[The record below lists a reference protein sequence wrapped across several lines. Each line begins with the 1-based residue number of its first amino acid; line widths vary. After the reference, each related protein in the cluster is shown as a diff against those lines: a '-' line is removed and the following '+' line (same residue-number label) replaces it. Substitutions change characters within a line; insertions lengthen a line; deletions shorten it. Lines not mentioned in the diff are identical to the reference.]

1 MKIKISIIALF
12 ILFLSTSAYSQVIR
26 VKKNMDDTNW
36 AKKNIVGFDLNE
48 ILFVNW
54 NAGGNSSIAGT
65 LKGNFTRIYTI
76 DKMIWNNELIVRYGL
91 NDQQGIGTRKTDDVL
106 QFNSTV
112 GYRNDTI
119 SNWYHSA
126 KLNFNTQFTNGYAYP
141 DTREAISKPL
151 APAYT
156 HLGLG
161 AEYNNIKEK
170 LNLYISPLTLKHT
183 MVLDTRLADQGAFGV
198 KPAKYDAN
206 GVLIQHGFNSRTE
219 LGFLF
224 TGKYIFRIMEN
235 VNLENRLALYTDYIN
250 KFGNIDVNWFCQAE
264 MTINKYVKT
273 TVGIHTIYDDDIKT
287 KVQENGVQVTKGARL
302 QLKQILA
309 LGAVYTF

>member
-1 MKIKISIIALF
+1 MKTKFLIIT
-12 ILFLSTSAYSQVIR
+12 LFLLLLSESTYSQVVR
-26 VKKNMDDTNW
+26 TKKDMNETNW
-36 AKKNIVGFDLNE
+36 KKENIVGFDLNE

-54 NAGGNSSIAGT
+54 SAGGNSSIAGT
-65 LKGNFTRIYTI
+65 IKGNFTRVYTI

-91 NDQQGIGTRKTDDVL
+91 NNQEVIGTRKTEDFL

-126 KLNFNTQFTNGYAYP
+126 KFNFNTQFTNGYAYP
-141 DTREAISKPL
+141 NTSQPISKPL

-161 AEYNNIKEK
+161 AEYNNVKEQ

-206 GVLIQHGFNSRTE
+206 GVLISHGFMSRTE

-224 TGKYIFRIMEN
+224 TGKYVSKIMEN
-235 VNLENRLALYTDYIN
+235 INLENRLALYTDYIN

-287 KVQENGVQVTKGARL
+287 KVEENGVQVTKGARL